1 MISVLLVDDHPAL
14 LAGVRGS
21 FEADPDIKV
30 VGEAQTVTEA
40 LRLARELRPDVVV
53 LDIEMPDGTG
63 VDIARVLRGEPSRVL
78 VFTAHTGRGFVNGLL
93 EAGAAGYVTKD
104 KGNDVLIE
112 AVKAIAQGEGRWL
125 VVPKDPADPLG
136 GFTDRERDVLV
147 LLARGLSNAAIA
159 ETLFVSESTVR
170 NSLTVVYDK
179 LGVVTSREAIA
190 WAWANGLGPR
200 S

>member
-21 FEADPDIKV
+21 FEADQDLAV

-63 VDIARVLRGEPSRVL
+63 VDIARVLRGGPSRVL